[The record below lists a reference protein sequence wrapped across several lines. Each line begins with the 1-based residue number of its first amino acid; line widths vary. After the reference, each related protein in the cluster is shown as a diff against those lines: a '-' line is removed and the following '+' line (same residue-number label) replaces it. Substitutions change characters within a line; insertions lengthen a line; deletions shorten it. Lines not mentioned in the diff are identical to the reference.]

1 MKVTKGMKTMIDVES
16 LILMF
21 MNSHLAICHRYK
33 TVQSNT
39 FMFYSLDLSNH

>member
-21 MNSHLAICHRYK
+21 MNSHLAICHRHTKWYK
-33 TVQSNT
+33 YFHV
-39 FMFYSLDLSNH
+39 L